1 MSIRA
6 SFDKIPIGHPRFQII
21 LFCFCFCFGPPLS
34 VCCELFII
42 ISNIRTVVV

>member
-21 LFCFCFCFGPPLS
+21 LFCFCFCFPLS

>member
-21 LFCFCFCFGPPLS
+21 LFCFCFCPPSLR
-34 VCCELFII
+34 LLRII
-42 ISNIRTVVV
+42 HNNK